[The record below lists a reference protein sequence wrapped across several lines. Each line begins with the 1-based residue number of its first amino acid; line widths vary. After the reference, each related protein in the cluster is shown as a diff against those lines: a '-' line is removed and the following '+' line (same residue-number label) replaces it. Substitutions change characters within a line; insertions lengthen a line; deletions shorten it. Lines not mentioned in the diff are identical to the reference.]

1 MSTSSGQEK
10 KGKEVK
16 FETKQIIT
24 REQVM
29 HNQRLMKLLKIID
42 TVGEITEKG
51 LNFLI
56 YKLNE
61 KGISLGY
68 KFFAVGNSVVSKSLK
83 DDIISLLYVEF
94 LETAGRSKKLKVTS
108 MGKEA
113 LSMFQFEEVEMN
125 EIKKAIE
132 ELKGELVMVEA
143 ESELGGI
150 QRRKR

>member
-1 MSTSSGQEK
+1 MSASSGQEK

-16 FETKQIIT
+16 FETKQLIT

-29 HNQRLMKLLKIID
+29 QNQRLMKLLKIID
-42 TVGEITEKG
+42 IVGEITEKG

-68 KFFAVGNSVVSKSLK
+68 KFFSVGNSVISKALK
-83 DDIISLLYVEF
+83 DDVIALLYVEF
-94 LETAGRSKKLKVTS
+94 LETAGRAKKLRPTS

-113 LSMFQFEEVEMN
+113 LSLYQFQEAEIE

-132 ELKGELVMVEA
+132 ELRGELVMIEA
-143 ESELGGI
+143 ESELGGM
-150 QRRKR
+150 QRKRR

>member
-1 MSTSSGQEK
+1 MSASSGQEK

-16 FETKQIIT
+16 FETKQLIT

-29 HNQRLMKLLKIID
+29 QNQRLMKLLKIID
-42 TVGEITEKG
+42 IAGEITEKG

-68 KFFAVGNSVVSKSLK
+68 KFFSVGNSVVSKALK
-83 DDIISLLYVEF
+83 DDVIALLYVEF
-94 LETAGRSKKLKVTS
+94 LETTGRAKKLRPTS

-113 LSMFQFEEVEMN
+113 LSLYQFQEPEIE

-132 ELKGELVMVEA
+132 ELRGELVMIEA
-143 ESELGGI
+143 ESELGGM
-150 QRRKR
+150 QRKRR